1 MREWFL
7 STELMGLNTM
17 PGSTAGISQKARRES
32 WKSRKAKGGGRS
44 LEYHISNFELDVQYQ
59 LYCNEYGNTDYKEW
73 EIEQAILKT
82 GACEKED
89 IDAVTNAVKQGE
101 NTDELL
107 SYWMDN
113 GLPSEKN
120 TFDKHTTSN
129 SQSTA
134 ISDSVY
140 SFLEK
145 FIDYPAETIKKWETE
160 GELARKLDD
169 KLFSIQSEQQKLKEF
184 QDKASWAG
192 MKLDRGVSQITNDS
206 YIKLDYYDIEVSAG
220 HGALVIQEEQT
231 DCISFSKT
239 FITNDIGV
247 NAKNVFLMPVR
258 GDSMH
263 PTLKNQSIIMVN
275 RIEEFSGDGIY
286 VFRFDSQLMV
296 KRLQFTK
303 TGLNVVSDNNTYDA
317 WELTREELN
326 TADFE
331 IIGAV
336 VWSGQRM

>member
-1 MREWFL
+1 M
-7 STELMGLNTM
+7 
-17 PGSTAGISQKARRES
+17 I
-32 WKSRKAKGGGRS
+32 
-44 LEYHISNFELDVQYQ
+44 H
-59 LYCNEYGNTDYKEW
+59 
-73 EIEQAILKT
+73 
-82 GACEKED
+82 
-89 IDAVTNAVKQGE
+89 
-101 NTDELL
+101 
-107 SYWMDN
+107 
-113 GLPSEKN
+113 
-120 TFDKHTTSN
+120 
-129 SQSTA
+129 
-134 ISDSVY
+134 
-140 SFLEK
+140 
-145 FIDYPAETIKKWETE
+145 PAEIIKKWETE
-160 GELARKLDD
+160 GELTKKLDD
-169 KLFSIQSEQQKLKEF
+169 KLFELELEKQQLKNYQERETDSWSSMKI
-184 QDKASWAG
+184 DKPIAQPNNTSF
-192 MKLDRGVSQITNDS
+192 V
-206 YIKLDYYDIEVSAG
+206 KLDYYDIEVSAG

-231 DCISFSKT
+231 DCISFSQN
-239 FITNDIGV
+239 FIANDIGV

-336 VWSGQRM
+336 VWSGQRI